1 MVIYAQDI
9 MQKVNVSVQGD
20 LSVCQGAKLMAND
33 RTGFLIVRK
42 EDGKSGI
49 VTEWDIVNKV
59 IAQDRDPDKVNLG
72 EIMSSEIISVD
83 PTTPT
88 DKVAE
93 LMNERNI
100 RRLLVVENG
109 RTLGVVTSKDIL
121 RIFKDY
127 MDNVTEVVSKFG
139 RV

>member
-9 MQKVNVSVQGD
+9 MKKVNVTVQGD

-33 RTGFLIVRK
+33 RTGFLIVRR
-42 EDGKSGI
+42 EDGKNGI

-59 IAQDRDPDKVNLG
+59 VAQDLDPDKVNLG